1 LAIFVGFAVYLSKI
15 SIKFTVALRPVKPY
29 NDLMHSEKT
38 LSFTGNLVRWLVPL
52 ASVLVIAGYLFITP
66 PGLLGKADGIGYA
79 VCHRISERSFH
90 VFGRQLPLCAR
101 CTGEFNA
108 AAMTLVFLGFMSRK
122 HSSLPSKGI
131 LAVLAFFFVA
141 FGVDGSNSYLYLLKQ
156 TYDNFLPQI
165 PNIYIPNNTLRLLTG
180 SGMGIAMASVL
191 YPVTNQTLWRDTD
204 DRPALAWKEFGIL
217 LGIVLL
223 ANLGILSEQPVI
235 LYPIAFLSVA
245 GVLALLVMVFSIIWI
260 IIMRQEN
267 AFTKIKELWLPMT
280 AGLTLAFLMI
290 SVIDLLRLQL
300 TGTWGG
306 FPLG

>member
-1 LAIFVGFAVYLSKI
+1 
-15 SIKFTVALRPVKPY
+15 
-29 NDLMHSEKT
+29 MQSEKT
-38 LSFTGNLVRWLVPL
+38 ISFIGNLTRWFVPIAALLVL
-52 ASVLVIAGYLFITP
+52 AAFLFITP
-66 PGLLGKADGIGYA
+66 PGILGKADGIGYA
-79 VCHRISERSFH
+79 VCHRIDERSFH
-90 VFGRQLPLCAR
+90 VLGRQLPLCAR

-108 AAMTLVFLGFMSRK
+108 AAITLLFLGFVSHKR
-122 HSSLPSKGI
+122 SSLPLKGI
-131 LAVLAFFFVA
+131 LAVLAVFFVA

-156 TYDNFLPQI
+156 TYDGFLPQV

-191 YPVTNQTLWRDTD
+191 FPVVNQTLWREIDK
-204 DRPALAWKEFGIL
+204 RPALTWKEFGIL

-223 ANLGILSEQPVI
+223 VDLGILSGQPVI
-235 LYPIAFLSVA
+235 LYPIAFLSVL
-245 GVLALLVMVFSIIWI
+245 GVLALLTMVFSMVWV

-267 AFTKIKELWLPMT
+267 TFDRLMQLWMPTT

-290 SVIDLLRLQL
+290 SVIDLLRLKL